1 MYVMR
6 LISPRRAPRKE
17 RKGKET
23 RCVVP
28 ATEIKNKRKTGEER
42 EGEKRN
48 ASKKRCIKKLSKS
61 AARAAAPQFR
71 LPLPTRPHPH
81 QWNCF
86 QCCRAASAPEESPSG
101 CLLAVSLQSRPG
113 NKISATWPSNMQQ
126 QTGGNTSREA
136 GSRQHVQ
143 QDDDL
148 LA

>member
-6 LISPRRAPRKE
+6 LISPRRKE

-61 AARAAAPQFR
+61 AARAAAPQLLPSFP
-71 LPLPTRPHPH
+71 PLPTRPHPH

-126 QTGGNTSREA
+126 QTGG
-136 GSRQHVQ
+136 RQHVQ